1 MSDLEGRGK
10 LDRAIEF
17 LPTEEQLA
25 ERIAEGHGLTRAELS
40 VLISYSKIDLKE
52 QLLNS
57 LVPDDD
63 YLTRDMETAFP
74 PTLVSKFSDAMR
86 RHRLKRE
93 IVSTQIANDLVNHMG
108 ITFVQRLKESTGM
121 SPANVAGAY
130 VIVRD
135 IFHLPHWFRQIEAL
149 DYQVSADVQLEL
161 MDELMRLGRRATRWF
176 LRSRRNEQNAA
187 RDVAHF
193 GPHLAAAGS
202 QARRTAGRARPAR
215 TGRRVT
221 RLTSKPV
228 CRSCWRA
235 WWPAPRTCTRCC
247 RSSRRPT

>member
-1 MSDLEGRGK
+1 M
-10 LDRAIEF
+10 A
-17 LPTEEQLA
+17 A
-25 ERIAEGHGLTRAELS
+25 GHGLTRAELS

-74 PTLVSKFSDAMR
+74 PTLVSKFSGHAPSP
-86 RHRLKRE
+86 LKRE

-135 IFHLPHWFRQIEAL
+135 IFHLPHWAVRSKRGL
-149 DYQVSADVQLEL
+149 PGL
-161 MDELMRLGRRATRWF
+161 RR
-176 LRSRRNEQNAA
+176 
-187 RDVAHF
+187 D
-193 GPHLAAAGS
+193 PAG
-202 QARRTAGRARPAR
+202 TDGRADAPGPSRHPLVPAR
-215 TGRRVT
+215 P
-221 RLTSKPV
+221 SQ
-228 CRSCWRA
+228 RA
-235 WWPAPRTCTRCC
+235 SRC
-247 RSSRRPT
+247 P